1 MYREIGCTLPGP
13 IDDKELLLINRLT
26 ATTAFAPPDP
36 KSLAIIAVVTLSLAG
51 WLFRNRM
58 N

>member
-1 MYREIGCTLPGP
+1 LPGP